1 MIYQIK
7 DWDEH
12 FENNRSRQ
20 VDKCN
25 FVCIPNK
32 QSGMGFSRVLAEKD
46 GLAIYGAWHLITGAC
61 SQQKPPRN
69 GWLTDTG
76 KPDGLPWT
84 EDDLAVKFRRD
95 AKDFKRALDVLCSA
109 KVGWIII
116 HDLKTG
122 QLIPTLPAASKKER
136 PAMVKPTVEQV
147 RERMLKVGFP
157 EAICQSK
164 AEEFIAYYAT
174 RGWRLKGGTL
184 MVSWQDAVT
193 TWKKHEGNVEFSSAR
208 PMPRKETSEEEDARA
223 LREAQ
228 E

>member
-25 FVCIPNK
+25 FICIPNK
-32 QSGMGFSRVLAEKD
+32 QSGMGLTRILAEKD

-61 SQQKPPRN
+61 SQQHPPRD

-84 EDDLAVKFRRD
+84 EDDLAIKFRRD
-95 AKDFKRALDVLCSA
+95 AKDFKRALDILTA
-109 KVGWIII
+109 PKVGWIIV
-116 HDLKTG
+116 HDVKEG
-122 QLIPTLPAASKKER
+122 DLITTPAPVKKER
-136 PAMVKPTVEQV
+136 TVMAKPTVDQV
-147 RERMLKVGFP
+147 QDRMLAVGFP
-157 EAICQSK
+157 REICQSK
-164 AEEFIAYYAT
+164 AEEFVAYYET
-174 RGWRLKGGTL
+174 RGWRLKGGTP
-184 MVSWQDAVT
+184 MAKWESAVT
-193 TWKKHEGNVEFSSAR
+193 TWKKNQDNGNGSPRTA
-208 PMPRKETSEEEDARA
+208 PRKETEEEEMARA